1 MALLY
6 GRAGRLNTKNAGFRP
21 GQTPSRATRATNLLG
36 LPEVGQQH
44 EAQLIKVLL
53 ADFGE
58 AKQLTQSM
66 TRARASIAGTPL
78 YMAPEMREA
87 DEDKGPKVCCK
98 RFASC
103 FSDRSPIALRQPNV
117 AV

>member
-1 MALLY
+1 MIH
-6 GRAGRLNTKNAGFRP
+6 RDVK
-21 GQTPSRATRATNLLG
+21 
-36 LPEVGQQH
+36 PENILAVVD

-66 TRARASIAGTPL
+66 TRAQTHGVGTL
-78 YMAPEMREA
+78 IYMAPEMREA

-103 FSDRSPIALRQPNV
+103 FSDHSPIALRQPNV

>member
-1 MALLY
+1 MIH
-6 GRAGRLNTKNAGFRP
+6 RDVK
-21 GQTPSRATRATNLLG
+21 
-36 LPEVGQQH
+36 PENILAVVD

-87 DEDKGPKVCCK
+87 DEDKSPKVCCK
-98 RFASC
+98 RSASC
-103 FSDRSPIALRQPNV
+103 FSDHSPIILRQPNV

>member
-1 MALLY
+1 VATVPLIHRDVKPDNILAVVEAGAL
-6 GRAGRLNTKNAGFRP
+6 R
-21 GQTPSRATRATNLLG
+21 
-36 LPEVGQQH
+36 
-44 EAQLIKVLL
+44 KVLL

-66 TRARASIAGTPL
+66 TRAQTHGVGTL
-78 YMAPEMREA
+78 IYMAPEMREA

-103 FSDRSPIALRQPNV
+103 FSDRSPIPPRQPNV